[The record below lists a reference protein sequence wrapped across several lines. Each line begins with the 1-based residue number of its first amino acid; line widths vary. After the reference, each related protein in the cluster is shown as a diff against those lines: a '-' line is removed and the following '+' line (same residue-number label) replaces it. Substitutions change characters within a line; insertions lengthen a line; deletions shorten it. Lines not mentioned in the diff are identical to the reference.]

1 MIAELKSLG
10 IELMVSIWPTV
21 DRESENWNEMLSK
34 GLLIRQDR
42 SWRASVEWQ
51 GGTVHFDATNPEARK
66 YVWKKAKAHYYD
78 KGVKVFWLD
87 EAEPEYSVSRKD
99 ILATWSRFSRS
110 LKTDIGKLDIRFR
123 YISIQPRAELD
134 DWQLIPCRLRPRLL
148 RGPKAGRSG

>member
-21 DRESENWNEMLSK
+21 DRESENWSEMLSN

-66 YVWKKAKAHYYD
+66 YVWEKAKAHYYD
-78 KGVKVFWLD
+78 KGVKIFWLD
-87 EAEPEYSVSRKD
+87 EAEPEYSVSH
-99 ILATWSRFSRS
+99 RS
-110 LKTDIGKLDIRFR
+110 AGWQTSA
-123 YISIQPRAELD
+123 IS
-134 DWQLIPCRLRPRLL
+134 
-148 RGPKAGRSG
+148 